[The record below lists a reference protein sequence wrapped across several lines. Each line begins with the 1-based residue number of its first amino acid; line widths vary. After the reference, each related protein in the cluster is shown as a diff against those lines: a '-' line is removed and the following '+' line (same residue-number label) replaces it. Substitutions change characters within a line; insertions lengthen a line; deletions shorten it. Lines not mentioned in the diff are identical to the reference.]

1 MSLKFIETDQG
12 WISDRFIV
20 RMVRDRPSGDFRV
33 TFLDGSQTATAT
45 AREEAVSE
53 YLHKSGQDRVA

>member
-45 AREEAVSE
+45 APEEAVSE
-53 YLHKSGQDRVA
+53 YLYKSGQDRVA